1 MERLL
6 ADGRILLSIKV
17 HDACGGGE
25 SLDDGGG
32 IQQIG
37 VICAGLASIAGTWD
51 KDDHGCE
58 GMPRN
63 RYPPRHMTPR
73 PRLRS

>member
-1 MERLL
+1 LSAAAAVADDCDL
-6 ADGRILLSIKV
+6 AASRALPGQPLGIILT
-17 HDACGGGE
+17 
-25 SLDDGGG
+25 
-32 IQQIG
+32 
-37 VICAGLASIAGTWD
+37 GLASIAGTWD